1 MSKPKF
7 FKSIESLW
15 EDPELELSDIA
26 VMSVIVTDSQYK
38 PNKIAKLSYGDISS
52 RLRNKVAKRT
62 VIDCIKKL
70 ERLQYIEVT
79 RQQAP
84 LPNIYHVKSLT
95 RLDPEIEKYKEL
107 INRF

>member
-26 VMSVIVTDSQYK
+26 VMSVIVTVSQY
-38 PNKIAKLSYGDISS
+38 KIAKLSYTDITS

-84 LPNIYHVKSLT
+84 LPNIYHVKNLT
-95 RLDPEIEKYKEL
+95 RLDPDIEKYKVL
-107 INRF
+107 INKF